1 VIVKLGHETLPA
13 DPGGTRSFQ
22 KSRGG
27 KVVADHEGCHHQGR
41 MVRPRVARIPPAC
54 GRRTRIARLQCLGCC
69 DAEAVAAPGQSLRIM
84 GARDESALSLIAA
97 ELLAAGIDRAERDKL
112 CPSSSDIDLFRDG
125 KGVINLN
132 AEVAH
137 GALDLGVAEQQLDG
151 SQIAGSAI
159 DQSGLGPAQ

>member
-1 VIVKLGHETLPA
+1 MSE
-13 DPGGTRSFQ
+13 S
-22 KSRGG
+22 
-27 KVVADHEGCHHQGR
+27 
-41 MVRPRVARIPPAC
+41 
-54 GRRTRIARLQCLGCC
+54 
-69 DAEAVAAPGQSLRIM
+69 GQSLRIK
-84 GARDESALSLIAA
+84 GARDESALPLIAT
-97 ELLAAGIDRAERDKL
+97 ELLAAGIDRAERDKP
-112 CPSSSDIDLFRDG
+112 CPSSSDIDLFCDG